1 MELDYPGVGLYGRR
15 PAGIIAQRQQG
26 AFLADFK
33 ASMHSCHE
41 LRAGLLNCRQ
51 GCLVNDQVSDWETKI
66 LAVLQEGF
74 PDSQTPFRDIAQRV
88 GIDVDELLCILQRW
102 KQEGKIRRVGAI
114 VNHAKVGFGAGALV
128 AWQVEPERV
137 GEVGRILA
145 GFGQVSHAYER
156 ETPARRGWAYNVY
169 SMVHAANDDELVDTI
184 ERMSKTCGI
193 SSYRVLITERELKK
207 APPRYVAGQ

>member
-1 MELDYPGVGLYGRR
+1 M
-15 PAGIIAQRQQG
+15 
-26 AFLADFK
+26 
-33 ASMHSCHE
+33 
-41 LRAGLLNCRQ
+41 
-51 GCLVNDQVSDWETKI
+51 NDQVSDWETKI

-137 GEVGRILA
+137 GDVGRKLA
-145 GFGQVSHAYER
+145 
-156 ETPARRGWAYNVY
+156 
-169 SMVHAANDDELVDTI
+169 
-184 ERMSKTCGI
+184 
-193 SSYRVLITERELKK
+193 
-207 APPRYVAGQ
+207 RY